1 MENTNERYSPV
12 GRVIIQDESGNV
24 IVDKNNMIVL
34 AGRKKILSTIFSK
47 DKFLEFS
54 SMKFG
59 SGTSQTNQ
67 KNIKLDCEIEDLT
80 KNNISF
86 ILYTDGDSAN
96 ILITEKDDTDATN
109 LEYVEINGQGNNIPT
124 ISELGLFFKDTEDEN
139 KEVLF
144 SRVTFEPVYL
154 KDHSKYRI
162 LYYIYF

>member
-67 KNIKLDCEIEDLT
+67 KNIKLDGEIEDLT